1 MKTSELISLE
11 WRLLKRDRV
20 FSLTTLVAVLIL
32 LYGFSNGYSWMRWQ
46 TERIIE
52 HEQEGK
58 RGYNELLGITE
69 QVRKDK
75 APLPQNLAD
84 RERDPRYAL
93 GFAANHHQYDCR
105 RPKPLASLAVG
116 QSDLYSNC
124 LPVTV
129 WGVEGR
135 EDEGNSTGLENP
147 LRLLLGRFD
156 AAFAIILLMPICILV
171 ISYDLLSREREL
183 GTLPLLM
190 SQPVALRQLLS
201 VRFGMRAFLFV
212 SLSLLAIII
221 SLTCIGADFTDQRTL
236 VELMLWL
243 TITAVYLLFW
253 FACAFWVNS
262 RGGTSAEHGLQLA
275 GLWLLLVVI
284 MPGCFNLALK
294 QIYPS
299 PSRMDYIDKVR
310 GTSVAVEK
318 KKSALLGK
326 YLGDHPDLVAG
337 NKKVNADDFIQSRIL
352 IADETERTLVPIKAN
367 FRQHYAKQQAF
378 VEDLRFIS
386 PAITYQH
393 IAQLLTGQ
401 NRARHQ
407 RFLDATEAHH
417 QALRSFYFPRFNQ
430 DGPNFDAY
438 DAIPTFSFQEQPL
451 AALVKATLTAL
462 LGVVV
467 PSALLLACGM
477 RRLRKPLFESR

>member
-1 MKTSELISLE
+1 MKTSELICLE
-11 WRLLKRDRV
+11 WRLLRRDRV
-20 FSLTTLVAVLIL
+20 FWITTLIGLLIL
-32 LYGFSNGYSWMRWQ
+32 TYGFSNGYSWLRWQ
-46 TERIIE
+46 TGRIIE
-52 HEQEGK
+52 LAQQGEQGF
-58 RGYNELLGITE
+58 NELHNLAE
-69 QVRKDK
+69 KLRLENQS
-75 APLPQNLAD
+75 LPQGLAQ
-84 RERDPRYAL
+84 REGDPRYAL

-105 RPKPLASLAVG
+105 HPKPLASLAVG
-116 QSDLYSNC
+116 QSDLFSYC

-183 GTLPLLM
+183 DTLPLLM
-190 SQPVALRQLLS
+190 SQSVALRRLLL
-201 VRFGMRAFLFV
+201 VRFGMRAFLFL
-212 SLSLLAIII
+212 SLSLL
-221 SLTCIGADFTDQRTL
+221 SLTASLACAGADFADQRAL
-236 VELMLWL
+236 FELMLWL
-243 TITAVYLLFW
+243 TITAAYLLFW

-262 RGGTSAEHGLQLA
+262 RGGTSTEHGLQLA

-284 MPGCFNLALK
+284 MPGCLNLALK

-318 KKSALLGK
+318 EKSALLGK
-326 YLGDHPDLVAG
+326 YLGDHPDLAAG
-337 NKKVNADDFIQSRIL
+337 NKKVNADEYIQSRIL
-352 IADETERTLVPIKAN
+352 IADETERSLAPVKAT
-367 FRQHYAKQQAF
+367 FRQHFAKQQAF

-401 NRARHQ
+401 DRARHQ
-407 RFLDATEAHH
+407 RFLDAAEAHH
-417 QALRSFYFPRFNQ
+417 QALQAFYFPLFNR
-430 DGPNFDAY
+430 DNPNFKAY
-438 DAIPTFSFQEQPL
+438 DDIPTFNFQEQTL
-451 AALVKATLTAL
+451 TFMVKATSSAL
-462 LGVVV
+462 LGILI
-467 PSALLLACGM
+467 PSVIGIIIGM
-477 RRLRKPLFESR
+477 RRLQKPLFEIG

>member
-1 MKTSELISLE
+1 MKTLDLISLE
-11 WRLLKRDRV
+11 WRLLRRDRA
-20 FSLTTLVAVLIL
+20 FWLTTLAAVSIL
-32 LYGFSNGYSWMRWQ
+32 VYGFSNGHLWMRWQ
-46 TERIIE
+46 TVR
-52 HEQEGK
+52 
-58 RGYNELLGITE
+58 ITE
-69 QVRKDK
+69 QVLQDQQGFKELHHLAEK
-75 APLPQNLAD
+75 FKQENQVLPQGLEQ
-84 RERDPRYAL
+84 REGDPRYAL

-105 RPKPLASLAVG
+105 HPRPLASLAVG
-116 QSDLYSNC
+116 QSDLTSYC

-135 EDEGNSTGLENP
+135 EDEGNSAGLENP

-183 GTLPLLM
+183 GTLPLLL
-190 SQPVALRQLLS
+190 SQPVTLRWLLNL
-201 VRFGMRAFLFV
+201 RFGLRIALFIAF
-212 SLSLLAIII
+212 SLLALVLCLAY
-221 SLTCIGADFTDQRTL
+221 SGANFTDPRTL
-236 VELMLWL
+236 IEAALWL
-243 TITAVYLLFW
+243 VITATYLLFW
-253 FACAFWVNS
+253 FACAFWVNC

-284 MPGCFNLALK
+284 MPGCLNLALK
-294 QIYPS
+294 QMYPS

-318 KKSALLGK
+318 KKSVLLGK

-337 NKKVNADDFIQSRIL
+337 NKKVNTDDYIQSRIL
-352 IADETERTLVPIKAN
+352 IADETERTLAPIKVN

-393 IAQLLTGQ
+393 IAHVLTGQ
-401 NRARHQ
+401 DRARHQ
-407 RFLDATEAHH
+407 RFLDAAEAHH
-417 QALRSFYFPRFNQ
+417 QALRAFYFPLFNE

-438 DAIPTFSFQEQPL
+438 DAIPTFNFKEQTL
-451 AALVKATLTAL
+451 TFMVKATSTAL
-462 LGVVV
+462 LGILI
-467 PSALLLACGM
+467 PSVIFFIIGM
-477 RRLRKPLFESR
+477 RRLQKPLFELG

>member
-1 MKTSELISLE
+1 MKTSELINLE

-20 FSLTTLVAVLIL
+20 FCATTLIGILIL
-32 LYGFSNGYSWMRWQ
+32 LYGFSNGQSWMRWQ
-46 TERIIE
+46 TDRIIE

-58 RGYNELLGITE
+58 KRYGELLGFVE
-69 QVRKDK
+69 QVRKDHL
-75 APLPQNLAD
+75 PLPLNLAE
-84 RERDPRYAL
+84 REHDPRYAL
-93 GFAANHHQYDCR
+93 GFAFNHLQNDCR
-105 RPKPLASLAVG
+105 RPAPLAALAVG
-116 QSDLYSNC
+116 QSDLYTYC
-124 LPVTV
+124 LSSTA

-135 EDEGNSTGLENP
+135 EDEGNSMGLENP

-156 AAFAIILLMPICILV
+156 AAFALILLMPICILV

-190 SQPVALRQLLS
+190 SQPLALRCLLS
-201 VRFGMRAFLFV
+201 MRFGIRTFLFV
-212 SLSLLAIII
+212 SLSLLTIII
-221 SLTCIGADFTDQRTL
+221 SLACVGADFTDRRT
-236 VELMLWL
+236 VMELILWL
-243 TITAVYLLFW
+243 IITAAYLLFW

-275 GLWLLLVVI
+275 GLWLVLVVI
-284 MPGCFNLALK
+284 MPGCLNLALK
-294 QIYPS
+294 QMYPS

-310 GTSVAVEK
+310 GTSVSIEK

-337 NKKVNADDFIQSRIL
+337 NKKVNTDDFIQSRIL
-352 IADETERTLVPIKAN
+352 IADETERTLAPIKAT

-401 NRARHQ
+401 DRTRHQ

-417 QALRSFYFPRFNQ
+417 QALRSFYFPRLNQ
-430 DGPNFDAY
+430 DGPNFKAY
-438 DAIPTFSFQEQPL
+438 DAIPKFNFQEQPL
-451 AALVKATLTAL
+451 TVLVKATLTAL
-462 LGVVV
+462 LGIVIPTVILLGWG
-467 PSALLLACGM
+467 ALK
-477 RRLRKPLFESR
+477 LRKLPIECR